1 MTIILT
7 SEFFPVWRNYFDENH
22 MSVIYTYAI
31 FVDLTYTA
39 YLLYTYKKK
48 KLQENNLY
56 NISLREVNSVEI
68 GYFMFLTNRPI
79 RTYKEIW
86 KNPI

>member
-48 KLQENNLY
+48 N
-56 NISLREVNSVEI
+56 
-68 GYFMFLTNRPI
+68 
-79 RTYKEIW
+79 YKRIICIIFPFE
-86 KNPI
+86 K